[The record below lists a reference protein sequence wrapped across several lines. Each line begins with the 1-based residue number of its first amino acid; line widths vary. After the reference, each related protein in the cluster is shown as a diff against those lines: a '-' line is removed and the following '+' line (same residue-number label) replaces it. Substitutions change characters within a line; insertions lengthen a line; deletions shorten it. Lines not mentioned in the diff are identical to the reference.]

1 VKQAQRVHNLNVAFK
16 ILTSEST
23 GSTPSTIGCNQKL
36 CQRVCKED
44 SETLSQS
51 LSKTP
56 TFAKRAALVVV
67 KLAQSILESLVLF
80 GNLMRLEAKTQK
92 K

>member
-1 VKQAQRVHNLNVAFK
+1 MQSKAMP
-16 ILTSEST
+16 T
-23 GSTPSTIGCNQKL
+23 C
-36 CQRVCKED
+36 VCKED